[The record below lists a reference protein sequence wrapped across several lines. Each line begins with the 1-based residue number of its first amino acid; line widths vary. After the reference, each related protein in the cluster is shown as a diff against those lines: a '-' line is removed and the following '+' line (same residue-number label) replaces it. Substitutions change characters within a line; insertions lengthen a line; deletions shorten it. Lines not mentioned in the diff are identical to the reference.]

1 MSFAR
6 TCLPTALAHTGV
18 CCPACPA
25 LAAAEVAQVD
35 YDRRVTDRLAPFLE
49 QLYRRNLDDLGMIS
63 LPEPDP
69 VARGELLASAT
80 AAAVAAGPDRLAEL
94 RAVPDRV
101 GELAFRSF
109 SFRGYEPSWFGL
121 MWGRSIGRAGDR
133 ARLVAAVEDAA
144 VAELV
149 ADLLP
154 ADDLAALRE
163 PFELAS
169 SMAGAAS
176 SVNPRIASRKAAGV
190 VAGVYLAAWLA
201 GAGAVIAGAIVGW
214 LSRRRGPR
222 DPDV

>member
-1 MSFAR
+1 
-6 TCLPTALAHTGV
+6 
-18 CCPACPA
+18 
-25 LAAAEVAQVD
+25 
-35 YDRRVTDRLAPFLE
+35 VTDRLAPFLE
-49 QLYRRNLDDLGMIS
+49 QLYRRNLDDLGVIA
-63 LPEPDP
+63 LPEPDQA
-69 VARGELLASAT
+69 VRAELLASAT
-80 AAAVAAGPDRLAEL
+80 AAAAAAGPDRLAEL
-94 RAVPDRV
+94 RSVPDRV
-101 GELAFRSF
+101 GALAFRSY

-133 ARLVAAVEDAA
+133 ARLIAAVEDAA
-144 VAELV
+144 VAEVV

-176 SVNPRIASRKAAGV
+176 SVNPRITSRRAAGV

-201 GAGAVIAGAIVGW
+201 GAGAVIAGAIVGL

-222 DPDV
+222 EPDN

>member
-1 MSFAR
+1 
-6 TCLPTALAHTGV
+6 
-18 CCPACPA
+18 
-25 LAAAEVAQVD
+25 
-35 YDRRVTDRLAPFLE
+35 VTDRLAPFLE
-49 QLYRRNLDDLGMIS
+49 QLYRRNLDDLGMIA
-63 LPEPDP
+63 LPEPDAA
-69 VARGELLASAT
+69 VRGELLASAT
-80 AAAVAAGPDRLAEL
+80 AAAAAAGPDRLAEL

-101 GELAFRSF
+101 GALAFRSF

-144 VAELV
+144 VAEVV

-169 SMAGAAS
+169 SMAGTAS
-176 SVNPRIASRKAAGV
+176 SVNPRVTSRTAAGV

-201 GAGAVIAGAIVGW
+201 GAGAVIAGAIVGV
-214 LSRRRGPR
+214 LSRRRRPR
-222 DPDV
+222 EPEA

>member
-1 MSFAR
+1 M
-6 TCLPTALAHTGV
+6 
-18 CCPACPA
+18 
-25 LAAAEVAQVD
+25 
-35 YDRRVTDRLAPFLE
+35 TDRLAPFLE
-49 QLYRRNLDDLGMIS
+49 QLYRRNLDDLGMIA

-69 VARGELLASAT
+69 AVRSELLARAT
-80 AAAVAAGPDRLAEL
+80 AAATAAGPDRLAEL

-144 VAELV
+144 VAEVV

-163 PFELAS
+163 PFVIATS
-169 SMAGAAS
+169 RAGAAPG
-176 SVNPRIASRKAAGV
+176 VNPTFTSRR
-190 VAGVYLAAWLA
+190 VAGAIA
-201 GAGAVIAGAIVGW
+201 GAWIVAVLLSGGAVIAGAIAGL
-214 LSRRRGPR
+214 LSRFRSRRGPEA
-222 DPDV
+222 